1 MKTSDRPVVV
11 SEYFKAS
18 ALTIWKAIT
27 ELDQMTQW
35 FFTNIP
41 SFKPEEGFTTEF
53 IVENEDRIFPH
64 LWKIKEVQP
73 LKKIVYDWRYKGFIG
88 IAEVTFEIFETPTI
102 TELKVSHKI
111 LADFDS
117 SIPEFTVKNCHQGWT
132 YFIKERLKD
141 FIEQH

>member
-11 SEYFKAS
+11 SEYFNAS

-53 IVENEDRIFPH
+53 IVEM
-64 LWKIKEVQP
+64 KIVSFLIYGK
-73 LKKIVYDWRYKGFIG
+73 LKKCS
-88 IAEVTFEIFETPTI
+88 
-102 TELKVSHKI
+102 L
-111 LADFDS
+111 
-117 SIPEFTVKNCHQGWT
+117 
-132 YFIKERLKD
+132 
-141 FIEQH
+141 